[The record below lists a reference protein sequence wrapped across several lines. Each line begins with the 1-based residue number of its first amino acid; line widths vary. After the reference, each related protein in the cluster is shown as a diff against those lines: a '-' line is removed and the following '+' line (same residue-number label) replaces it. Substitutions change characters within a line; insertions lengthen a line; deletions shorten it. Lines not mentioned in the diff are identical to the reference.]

1 MIKYNFAVH
10 GNSGFVHGDTFNV
23 KGIPEKY
30 RKNGMFTITNI
41 EHNIDGMFWTSV
53 VSG

>member
-1 MIKYNFAVH
+1 MEIVDLYNR
-10 GNSGFVHGDTFNV
+10 DTFNV

-41 EHNIDGMFWTSV
+41 EHNIDGMF
-53 VSG
+53 